1 MAILCLESTP
11 APTLMSDVL
20 PLAPEPDPTAIY
32 RERDGIFAVEL
43 LVAAITHLDLF
54 TLLSRE
60 ALELDEVCARLS
72 LHPRLT
78 DVMLSLCVA
87 QGLLERTDDRVR
99 ASATGREFLS
109 RDSPL
114 SLVPYYDSLRERPLV
129 ASMLAVLRT
138 GVPAQW
144 SAEPE
149 DWARRMA
156 DEAFAQRF
164 TAEMDCR
171 GAWLGPRL
179 ARRVGLEGR
188 RHLLDIG
195 GASGIYACAFAREY
209 EGLRATVL
217 EKAPVD
223 AIARKG
229 VSARGLAERV
239 AVVTGDM
246 FRSIPEGADVH
257 LFSNVL
263 HDWSETQC
271 RELLAR
277 SHDALAKD
285 GLVVIHDAFLNREKT
300 GPLHVAEYSVLL
312 AHFTEGRCWSVG
324 EMEAMLADSGFD
336 APQLVEVGAQ
346 RSALVARRLPAAG
359 RLRS

>member
-1 MAILCLESTP
+1 MNTPSTHDP
-11 APTLMSDVL
+11 Q
-20 PLAPEPDPTAIY
+20 PDPTAIY
-32 RERDGIFAVEL
+32 RARDGIFAVEL

-60 ALELDEVCARLS
+60 ALDPDGVRARLS

-78 DVMLSLCVA
+78 DVMLSLFVA
-87 QGLLERTDDRVR
+87 SGLLERRDGRVR
-99 ASATGREFLS
+99 ASASAREFLS
-109 RDSPL
+109 KDSPL
-114 SLVPYYDSLRERPLV
+114 NLVPYYDSLRERPLV

-138 GVPAQW
+138 GTPAQW

-149 DWARRMA
+149 EWSRRMA
-156 DEAFAQRF
+156 DPVFAERF

-171 GAWLGPRL
+171 AVWLGPRL
-179 ARRVGLEGR
+179 ARRVDLGGR

-195 GASGIYACAFAREY
+195 GASGSYACAFAAEH

-217 EKAPVD
+217 EKPPVD
-223 AIARKG
+223 AIARKS
-229 VSARGLAERV
+229 VSARGLADRV
-239 AVVTGDM
+239 AIVAGDM

-263 HDWSETQC
+263 HDWNEASC
-271 RELLAR
+271 RDLLAR
-277 SHDALAKD
+277 SQAALAPD

-312 AHFTEGRCWSVG
+312 AHFTEGQCWSVG

-336 APQLVEVGAQ
+336 VPRLVEVGAQ
-346 RSALVARRLPAAG
+346 RAALVARRV
-359 RLRS
+359 